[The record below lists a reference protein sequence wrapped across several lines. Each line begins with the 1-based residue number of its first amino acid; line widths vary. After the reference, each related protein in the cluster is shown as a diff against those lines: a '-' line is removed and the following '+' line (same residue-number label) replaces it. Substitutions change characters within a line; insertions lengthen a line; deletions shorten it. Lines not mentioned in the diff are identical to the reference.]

1 MILNITK
8 HNNSL
13 QNFQCS
19 YEQHLIKATEL
30 ELEEAVEKL
39 QVITDLQPSA
49 AKYSI
54 QPNTD
59 QPFSKESSPTI
70 EQPLILQD
78 STTMKSPVKKA
89 TKDEVLVLKEAQV
102 MSTSMIL
109 QQKKEETLARM
120 SRSSSSRFAQT
131 LKSKLAQNASLEQP
145 MEVDDSPAMTK
156 VKKNCLC

>member
-1 MILNITK
+1 MLKTI
-8 HNNSL
+8 
-13 QNFQCS
+13 QNF
-19 YEQHLIKATEL
+19 QHLIKATEL

-54 QPNTD
+54 QPNTE

-78 STTMKSPVKKA
+78 STTM
-89 TKDEVLVLKEAQV
+89 KEAQV

-120 SRSSSSRFAQT
+120 SRSAQT
-131 LKSKLAQNASLEQP
+131 LKSKLAQHASLEQP

-156 VKKNCLC
+156 VKKKTFILKLHLTFFVVIPG